1 MATCS
6 RILAWI
12 IPWTEELGGLQF
24 MGSPEVGH
32 DCKHTH
38 IIHTDKSEAFRADL
52 SFSVLSLSAQQLS
65 NQPHKTF
72 IEEALIGWQAPWCSS
87 TFFYELNEES
97 SPCPFDALASLRQEE
112 PRG

>member
-12 IPWTEELGGLQF
+12 IPRTEELGGLQF
-24 MGSPEVGH
+24 MGSPGVGH

-52 SFSVLSLSAQQLS
+52 SFSVLSLSTCDS
-65 NQPHKTF
+65 NSQTSRTRHLLKK
-72 IEEALIGWQAPWCSS
+72 
-87 TFFYELNEES
+87 
-97 SPCPFDALASLRQEE
+97 R
-112 PRG
+112 